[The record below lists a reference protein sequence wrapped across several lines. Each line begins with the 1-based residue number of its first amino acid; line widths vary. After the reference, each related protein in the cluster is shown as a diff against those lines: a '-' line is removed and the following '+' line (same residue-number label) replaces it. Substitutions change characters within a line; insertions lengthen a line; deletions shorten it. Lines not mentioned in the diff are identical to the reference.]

1 MNQRKRLPQTS
12 WLKRKWEIGKI
23 AIICLALIGVIVTV
37 FAGTYSNEQEME
49 YQLQQNLADVATQN
63 AAVLYSKIQSNYEL
77 IKSLSKDLEGVTE
90 NEIQEK
96 LSYFEVFLKEFNLK
110 RFAYSFSDGS
120 TYSTDGADGSD
131 LSYRDFFLSGMQGNC
146 CITGILSDAL
156 GNEQGQVNVMT
167 IPVYEENDTPVAVFG
182 VAYDTE
188 KFNEN
193 LLISS
198 FDGQGFN
205 CIVDETGTIMA
216 VKENEY
222 LKMGGNLFE
231 GFLAA
236 DDQNAEYVD
245 VLKEMFSTMEQ
256 CGGTLYL
263 DEMYYY
269 YTLPVNLMCDCVTWH
284 VMTLVPAGILQ
295 ERLVQIQANQYKTS
309 MGVGVLIA
317 MAALMLLGFYNA
329 QHKKLLSYA
338 YEDSLTQGPNFAKF
352 CIDMEKQKSMHGFL
366 VAMDIVNFN
375 NISIVA
381 GEDASNEII
390 LKTWKILKDSIQYAE
405 LAARVKDDVF
415 ILFLCSE
422 NEKILLQR
430 LERISEQVTE
440 AAKEISVY
448 GIQAGYGIYAIDKGE
463 AIEKAYSKAK
473 LAREYAT
480 AKPEQ
485 NYAFFSEL
493 ERQNS
498 QLEKRLEE
506 LFPAAL
512 EKKEFHVW
520 YQPKYSVANG
530 TIVGSE
536 ALVRWQRDDGE
547 IISPGKFIPL
557 FEHNGLILKLDE
569 YMFRQVCEQQRK
581 WLNQGKKVYPVSINI
596 SRASLYRMDLGKC
609 YGEIM
614 QQFDLNPE
622 YVQLEVTE
630 TAIEQKKDICEILNH
645 FREMGIKILMDDFGT
660 GYSSL
665 ATLSTQC
672 FDVLKIDK
680 SLIDQIG
687 NKDGETLLYHVI
699 RMGQQMGLRITAE
712 GVEQEYQVGFLKK
725 LNCDDIQGYYFSKP
739 LPEPEF
745 EKLLNQCKKTME

>member
-1 MNQRKRLPQTS
+1 MNQRKKLLKTS
-12 WLKRKWEIGKI
+12 LLDRKWEIGKI
-23 AIICLALIGVIVTV
+23 VIICLALIGVIVTV

-49 YQLQQNLADVATQN
+49 YQLQQNLADVASQN
-63 AAVLYSKIQSNYEL
+63 AAVLYSKVQANYEL
-77 IKSLSKDLEGVTE
+77 IKSLSKELEGVTE
-90 NEIQEK
+90 DEIQQK
-96 LSYFEVFLKEFNLK
+96 LSYFKVFLEELNLK
-110 RFAYSFSDGS
+110 RFAYSFFDGS
-120 TYSTDGADGSD
+120 TYSTDGASGID
-131 LSYRDFFLSGMQGNC
+131 LSYRDFYQCGMQGSC
-146 CITGILSDAL
+146 YITGILSDAL
-156 GNEQGQVNVMT
+156 EDGHGQVNVMT
-167 IPVYEENDTPVAVFG
+167 IPVYGENDTPVAVFG

-188 KFNEN
+188 KFNET

-216 VKENEY
+216 VKESEHLKLGENLFDSLVLSNPKNTEYAEY
-222 LKMGGNLFE
+222 LKEKL
-231 GFLAA
+231 
-236 DDQNAEYVD
+236 
-245 VLKEMFSTMEQ
+245 STMEQ
-256 CGGTLYL
+256 CGGVFYL

-269 YTLPVNLMCDCVTWH
+269 YTVPVTLMGGCVTWH
-284 VMTLVPAGILQ
+284 AMTFVPADILQ
-295 ERLVQIQANQYKTS
+295 ERLLPIQANQYKTS
-309 MGVGVLIA
+309 IGVGFLIA
-317 MAALMLLGFYNA
+317 LAALMVLMFYNA

-338 YEDSLTQGPNFAKF
+338 YEDSLTKGPNFVKF
-352 CIDMEKQKSMHGFL
+352 CIDMERRKSEKGSL
-366 VAMDIVNFN
+366 VAMDIINFN
-375 NISIVA
+375 NIAVVA
-381 GEDASNEII
+381 GEAASDKII
-390 LKTWKILKDSIQYAE
+390 LKTWKILEDSIHGAE

-415 ILFLCSE
+415 ILFLCSRD
-422 NEKILLQR
+422 KKVLLQR
-430 LERISEQVTE
+430 LEQISEQVTE
-440 AAKEISVY
+440 AAKEFSVY
-448 GIQAGYGIYAIDKGE
+448 GIQAGYGLYAIEEGE
-463 AIEKAYSKAK
+463 SIEKAYSKAK
-473 LAREYAT
+473 LAREYAMT
-480 AKPEQ
+480 RPEQ

-493 ERQNS
+493 ERQNAQFEK
-498 QLEKRLEE
+498 QLEEM
-506 LFPAAL
+506 FPNAL
-512 EKKEFHVW
+512 EKKEFNVW

-530 TIVGSE
+530 EIVGSE
-536 ALVRWQRDDGE
+536 ALVRWQKENGE
-547 IISPGKFIPL
+547 MISPGKFIPL
-557 FEHNGLILKLDE
+557 FEHNGFILKLDE

-581 WLNQGKKVYPVSINI
+581 WLDQGRKIYPVSINI

-609 YGEIM
+609 YGEILE
-614 QQFDLNPE
+614 QFDLNPS

-739 LPEPEF
+739 LPKPEF
-745 EKLLNQCKKTME
+745 EKLLKQDNEMTV

>member
-1 MNQRKRLPQTS
+1 MNQRKKLPQAS
-12 WLKRKWEIGKI
+12 LLKRKWEIGKI

-63 AAVLYSKIQSNYEL
+63 AAVLYSKVQANYEL
-77 IKSLSKDLEGVTE
+77 IRSLSKELEGVTE
-90 NEIQEK
+90 DEIQEK
-96 LSYFEVFLKEFNLK
+96 LSYFEVFLEELNLK
-110 RFAYSFSDGS
+110 RFAYSFLDGS
-120 TYSTDGADGSD
+120 TYSTDGAVGID
-131 LSYRDFFLSGMQGNC
+131 LSYRDFYQYGMEGSC
-146 CITGILSDAL
+146 YITGILSDAL
-156 GNEQGQVNVMT
+156 ESGHGQVNVMT
-167 IPVYEENDTPVAVFG
+167 IPVYGENDTPVAVFG

-188 KFNEN
+188 KFNEA

-205 CIVDETGTIMA
+205 CILDEAGTIMA
-216 VKENEY
+216 VKESEH
-222 LKMGGNLFE
+222 LKQGENLFDS
-231 GFLAA
+231 LAFS
-236 DDQNAEYVD
+236 DTQNAEY
-245 VLKEMFSTMEQ
+245 LKEKLSTMEQ
-256 CGGTLYL
+256 CGGVLYL

-269 YTLPVNLMCDCVTWH
+269 YTVPVTLMGGCVTWH

-295 ERLVQIQANQYKTS
+295 ERLLPIQANQYKTS
-309 MGVGVLIA
+309 IGVGFLIA
-317 MAALMLLGFYNA
+317 LAALMLLVFYNA

-338 YEDSLTQGPNFAKF
+338 YEDSLTKGANFVKF
-352 CIDMEKQKSMHGFL
+352 CIDMEKRKNEKGAL
-366 VAMDIVNFN
+366 VAMDIINFN
-375 NISIVA
+375 NIAVVA
-381 GEDASNEII
+381 GEAASDKII
-390 LKTWKILKDSIQYAE
+390 LKTWKILEASVRGAE
-405 LAARVKDDVF
+405 LAARVKDDAF
-415 ILFLCSE
+415 ILFLCAE
-422 NEKILLQR
+422 NETALLQR
-430 LERISEQVTE
+430 LEQISEQVTE
-440 AAKEISVY
+440 AAKEFSVY
-448 GIQAGYGIYAIDKGE
+448 GIQAGYGIYDVKEGE
-463 AIEKAYSKAK
+463 TIEKAYSKAK
-473 LAREYAT
+473 LAREYAMT
-480 AKPEQ
+480 RTEQ

-493 ERQNS
+493 ERQNAQFEK
-498 QLEKRLEE
+498 QLEEM
-506 LFPAAL
+506 FPNAL
-512 EKKEFHVW
+512 KKKQFHVW
-520 YQPKYSVANG
+520 YQPKYSVAG
-530 TIVGSE
+530 GEIVGSE
-536 ALVRWQRDDGE
+536 ALVRWKKEDGE
-547 IISPGKFIPL
+547 MISPGKFIPL
-557 FEHNGLILKLDE
+557 FERNGLILKLDE

-581 WLNQGKKVYPVSINI
+581 WLDQGKKIYPVSINI

-609 YGEIM
+609 YGEIL

-739 LPEPEF
+739 LPMPEF
-745 EKLLNQCKKTME
+745 EKLLKPCKETLE